1 MNLYSVIFDYLWG
14 GEKGGGGIQQKTCR
28 DILKWDHRPHS

>member
-14 GEKGGGGIQQKTCR
+14 GEKGGGWNSTEDVQGYIKVGSQA
-28 DILKWDHRPHS
+28 P

>member
-14 GEKGGGGIQQKTCR
+14 GEKGGGVWNSTEDVQGYIKVGSQA
-28 DILKWDHRPHS
+28 P